1 MVLKANNPPPTSRAS
16 GSIAP
21 TRETEPPVSG
31 RAVRVGGAVL
41 YWASSASA
49 VAVEEMLAEE
59 LLAEE
64 LAGWS
69 THTVTDSPSSVGLVV
84 QPDALALEDC
94 AKAAGANSNAPITDR
109 PINSN
114 NLLTVFLP
122 RWVSFPNAMLG
133 TRRIPAQGRRTS

>member
-1 MVLKANNPPPTSRAS
+1 
-16 GSIAP
+16 
-21 TRETEPPVSG
+21 
-31 RAVRVGGAVL
+31 
-41 YWASSASA
+41 
-49 VAVEEMLAEE
+49 VAVEELLAEE

-122 RWVSFPNAMLG
+122 RWVPFQCHVRHEAYSGSRKANFLEPLKANFAESPFHALG
-133 TRRIPAQGRRTS
+133 